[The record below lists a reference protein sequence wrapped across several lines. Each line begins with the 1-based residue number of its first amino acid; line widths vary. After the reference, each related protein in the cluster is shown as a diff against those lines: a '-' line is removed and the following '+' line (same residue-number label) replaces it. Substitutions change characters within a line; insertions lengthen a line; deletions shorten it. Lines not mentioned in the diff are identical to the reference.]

1 MFLLPS
7 IAVGF
12 IVALALGG
20 RPRRVLELRLRFAWA
35 APLALA
41 AQVVA
46 FSQLV
51 DLPVAAA
58 AGIHLASY
66 GLLVLFAVAN
76 WRTRSLLPVILGML
90 LNGLAIGVNGGV
102 MPLSEGAAAA
112 AGIDVGGRANV
123 STDAVHLRFLGD
135 VFALPPSFPFANAFS
150 IGDILIGIGMVAFIA
165 AVSLPRSENL
175 ISASRLLAPLQL
187 PNFRL
192 VASGRLVS
200 QIGDW
205 MTLTAIVGWMFEQ
218 THSTY
223 GVISVLLVR
232 MVPPILGG
240 GLAAMLVDR
249 LPKRPLLILVELGR
263 GLFIA
268 TAFLAVAA
276 GQPVAMLAALFGSGL
291 LAALS
296 AAAVPALVP
305 RLVTDDR
312 YEAANAGLGIADNAA
327 AAIGALGGGLV
338 LTMLGVESALIID
351 LSTFVLAAI
360 LFAGLRL
367 QPGAAE
373 QAARAVSRFYGLRYM
388 LSRRRLVVLVLSFG
402 TATLA
407 TGLVNATLP
416 RFLEL
421 NTGLGAGA
429 YGYAFAAIMAGLA
442 AGQLGV
448 GVLRL
453 GSGASRWI
461 ACGLL
466 LMAGLLAVLA
476 FENHAATILLV
487 LAAIGIVDGTTDIV
501 FETVIQ
507 REAEPHVLGSI
518 FGFAGAFIRTTMIL
532 SVALAPIANRFL
544 NVTQVL
550 LVAAVFLT
558 AAAAVALLNLY
569 HASPSELEASQTV
582 MTVAT
587 TEEHAGASLRRL
599 GNDLSLIVWGDFI
612 PTADAAAAKL
622 AANGIAV
629 EILDLS
635 DHSNGWDKNAV
646 LQTVTKTSKVLIFGN
661 GGLDTELAAVI
672 VEDAF
677 EHLDAPVRRIAAA
690 DADELASRL
699 RELASY

>member
-12 IVALALGG
+12 IVAFALGG
-20 RPRRVLELRLRFAWA
+20 RPRRVLEVRLRLAWV

-41 AQVVA
+41 AQIVA
-46 FSQLV
+46 FSRLA
-51 DLPVAAA
+51 DLPVAANT
-58 AGIHLASY
+58 GLHLASY
-66 GLLVLFAVAN
+66 GLLVLFAAAN
-76 WRTRSLLPVILGML
+76 WRTRSLLPVLLGML

-102 MPLSEGAAAA
+102 MPVSDGAAGA
-112 AGIDVGGRANV
+112 AGIDVGDGANV

-150 IGDILIGIGMVAFIA
+150 IGDILIGLGMVAFIA
-165 AVSLPRSENL
+165 AASLDRSESL
-175 ISASRLLAPLQL
+175 ISASRLVAPLRI

-192 VASGRLVS
+192 VASGRFVS

-205 MTLTAIVGWMFEQ
+205 MTLTAIVGWMFQQ

-240 GLAAMLVDR
+240 GVAAMLVDR
-249 LPKRPLLILVELGR
+249 LPKRPLLIVVELGR

-268 TAFLAVAA
+268 VAFLALAL

-296 AAAVPALVP
+296 TAVVPSLVP
-305 RLVTDDR
+305 RLVTEDR

-327 AAIGALGGGLV
+327 AAIGALGGGLA
-338 LTMLGVESALIID
+338 LTTLGVESALVID
-351 LSTFVLAAI
+351 LLTFALAAT

-373 QAARAVSRFYGLRYM
+373 QAARAASRFYGLRYM

-402 TATLA
+402 AATLA

-429 YGYAFAAIMAGLA
+429 YGYAFAAITAGLA

-466 LMAGLLAVLA
+466 LMAGLLALLA
-476 FENHAATILLV
+476 YENHTATILLV
-487 LAAIGIVDGTTDIV
+487 LAAIGVVDGTTDVV
-501 FETVIQ
+501 FETIIQ

-518 FGFAGAFIRTTMIL
+518 FGFAAAFIRTTMIL
-532 SVALAPIANRFL
+532 SVAVAPIANRIL
-544 NVTQVL
+544 DVTHVL

-558 AAAAVALLNLY
+558 AAAAVAFLNLY
-569 HASPSELEASQTV
+569 RASPAPSEA

-587 TEEHAGASLRRL
+587 TDAHDGATLRRF
-599 GNDLSLIVWGDFI
+599 GTDLSLIVWGDFV
-612 PTADAAAAKL
+612 PTADAAATRL
-622 AANGIAV
+622 AATGIDV
-629 EILDLS
+629 EILDLG
-635 DHSNGWDKNAV
+635 DHGGCWDKNAV
-646 LQTVTKTSKVLIFGN
+646 LQTVTKTSKVLILGN
-661 GGLDTELAAVI
+661 GGLDAELAAVI

-677 EHLDAPVRRIAAA
+677 EHLDAPVRRIA
-690 DADELASRL
+690 DADTDELVSRLHELA
-699 RELASY
+699 AY